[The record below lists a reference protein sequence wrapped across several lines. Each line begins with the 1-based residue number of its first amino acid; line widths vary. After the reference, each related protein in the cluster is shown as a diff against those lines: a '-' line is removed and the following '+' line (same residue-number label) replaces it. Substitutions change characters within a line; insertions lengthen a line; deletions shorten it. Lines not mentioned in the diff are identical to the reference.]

1 MSWKLFAASALA
13 CLVLAPH
20 ALAQVRCTMPNGTV
34 IEQRFSDRCP
44 QGALKSETLDGQPA
58 EAREAAVALPSVA
71 RQDAKGL
78 WVQDISGAQLGAA
91 WPLTVDAG
99 ELRCVSTGE
108 SAKAA
113 LFVHEGAVYA
123 LNGVAKSGA
132 EKSGWRDIDSIWR
145 ADPAGGGLK
154 VSIAPLIERA
164 LALCSPASKAA
175 PKPVQAA
182 VKSGAAPAADEG
194 MSFGAWLVVTLL
206 AFGLFAGIK
215 ATTGSSGD
223 VLYCTSCGNEGKTK
237 IRTKGSLVIEVILWL
252 LMIFPGLI
260 YSVWRHASRDRV
272 CSSCGAAT
280 LIHPNSPAA
289 RKMKRS
295 LE

>member
-1 MSWKLFAASALA
+1 MGWKLFAAGMLVCLA
-13 CLVLAPH
+13 VAPH

-58 EAREAAVALPSVA
+58 EAREAAVAPPSAA
-71 RQDAKGL
+71 RQDAKGR
-78 WVQDISGAQLGAA
+78 WVQEISGAQLGAA
-91 WPLTVDAG
+91 WPLTVDSG
-99 ELRCVSTGE
+99 ELRCISAGE

-113 LFVHEGAVYA
+113 LFVHDGEAYA

-145 ADPAGGGLK
+145 ADSVGGGFK
-154 VSIAPLIERA
+154 VPLSPLIERA
-164 LALCSPASKAA
+164 LALCSPASA
-175 PKPVQAA
+175 PKSVQIVA
-182 VKSGAAPAADEG
+182 KSGAAPASDEG
-194 MSFGAWLVVTLL
+194 MSFGAWLVVALL

-215 ATTGSSGD
+215 AAVGSSGD
-223 VLYCTSCGNEGKTK
+223 TLYCTSCGNEGKTK

-280 LIHPNSPAA
+280 LIPPNSPAA
-289 RKMKRS
+289 RKLKRS